1 MLKARELIEELG
13 KEYELMIKQI
23 NVADFTK
30 CISQYSGIAIK
41 DLKDEVVKDY
51 LLNWARH
58 KKYIFDFFGGRT
70 QIDLPIEYLEE
81 DRDRYKNKLLDISKK
96 YVAYYPWIR
105 IFLNTPSNKVDDNYI
120 SWDNRSLLYDAF
132 QQENFNGTTITHFFK
147 NKLNAPDDM
156 ITALGRVWENNNMK
170 ATFTLSIDP
179 VDIMLSSENPYNWK
193 SCYRLDNDANEGSHA
208 DGCLAGVLDHST
220 IITYIWKEHG
230 SFKLHGTYDLKDIR
244 YKMMRMTIAVN
255 DNFTAVHFNEIY
267 PGKSNLSDNFHKL
280 LRNKVET
287 YIANVKN
294 VENLWR
300 NNNLDFDNIM
310 PYRQHDEYG
319 YPEYSSKKVWLLKND
334 DITEYPAF
342 RIYDT
347 TIYCPCGC
355 GEEYMGTYTDA
366 YDYDERYEYNG
377 MGHINE
383 NYNIADESWEEYRC
397 YDHDCDFIDC
407 WCSESDAV
415 RYAEDHSD
423 EVAYV
428 EYCWGSDEYD
438 EGESQLIWGK
448 YPED

>member
-1 MLKARELIEELG
+1 MLKTKELIEELG
-13 KEYELMIKQI
+13 KEYEPMIKQI
-23 NVADFTK
+23 NITDFTK

-41 DLKDEVVKDY
+41 DLKDEVVKNY
-51 LLNWARH
+51 LLNWAKH

-120 SWDNRSLLYDAF
+120 SWDNRSLLLDAF

-193 SCYRLDNDANEGSHA
+193 SCYRLDNDANSGSHA

-230 SFKLHGTYDLKDIR
+230 SFKLHGTYDLRDIR

-255 DNFTAVHFNEIY
+255 DDFTAIHFNEIY
-267 PGKSNLSDNFHKL
+267 PGKSDLSENFHKL

-287 YIANVKN
+287 YIAQVKN
-294 VENLWR
+294 VENLWKKS
-300 NNNLDFDNIM
+300 DMGCNIR

-319 YPEYSSKKVWLLKND
+319 YPEYSDKRVWLLKND

-355 GEEYMGTYTDA
+355 GQEYYGTYVEA
-366 YDYDERYEYNG
+366 YDYDEEYSYNG
-377 MGHINE
+377 MGHTNE
-383 NYNIADESWEEYRC
+383 NFDIEEDTSWSEYRC
-397 YDHDCDFIDC
+397 YDRNGEVIEYFETEEEAIHF
-407 WCSESDAV
+407 
-415 RYAEDHSD
+415 AEDPEN
-423 EVAYV
+423 EVNYV
-428 EYCWGSDEYD
+428 RYCWGDYEDDYD
-438 EGESQLIWGK
+438 DQTIWDA
-448 YPED
+448 ED